1 MSLRNMVA
9 MCLCMMVGALS
20 SVYAQSPDYAL
31 SARVVNP
38 GVTYSIV
45 SGVGTFALRE
55 DTVVAVTAGDTL
67 TTDRDGRVY
76 LLFAD
81 QLEVLLLPNSRLEV
95 LENRGTP
102 ETGLVLRLRL
112 EGHIVSRN
120 VSSQP
125 DMLQLEVLIRET
137 VVRSN
142 DGWFALWSDIEGGVV
157 ATVSDGMVTV
167 ETGAESQSLTR
178 GQGMT
183 MIADDVRVTAMDR
196 PYNGARLVG
205 LISGCDGQV
214 EIVTDVLNIRA
225 GTTPGYTV
233 IGYLDDGATV
243 RLMGVTESGVWYR
256 IQRYSGFG
264 WVLANGVRT
273 DCPLPEYP
281 NQFGENNRELFN
293 VETIELDLL
302 TPFYGTFESDVW
314 FYRWLQNPSP

>member
-1 MSLRNMVA
+1 
-9 MCLCMMVGALS
+9 
-20 SVYAQSPDYAL
+20 
-31 SARVVNP
+31 
-38 GVTYSIV
+38 VTYSIV

>member
-1 MSLRNMVA
+1 MSLRNVVTV
-9 MCLCMMVGALS
+9 CLCLILGGVS
-20 SVYAQSPDYAL
+20 FVHAQSPDYAA

-45 SGVGTFALRE
+45 SGGGTFALRE

-76 LLFAD
+76 LRFGEH
-81 QLEVLLLPNSRLEV
+81 LEVLLLPNSRLEV
-95 LENRGTP
+95 LENRGSP
-102 ETGLVLRLRL
+102 ETGLGLRLRL
-112 EGHIVSRN
+112 DGHIVSRN
-120 VSSQP
+120 MSAQQDV
-125 DMLQLEVLIRET
+125 LQLEVQIRES
-137 VVRSN
+137 VISSD

-157 ATVSDGMVTV
+157 ATVTDGTIIV
-167 ETGAESQSLTR
+167 ETGLEREELTS

-183 MIADDVRVTAMDR
+183 IIGDDVRVTTMDR

-205 LISGCDGQV
+205 LISGCNGQV

-233 IGYLDDGATV
+233 IGYLEDGAIV

-273 DCPLPEYP
+273 DCPLPLYP
-281 NQFGENNRELFN
+281 NQFGENNRELID
-293 VETIELDLL
+293 VEAIELDLL
-302 TPFYGTFESDVW
+302 TPFYGAFGDDLW
-314 FYRWLQNPSP
+314 FYRWLENP

>member
-1 MSLRNMVA
+1 
-9 MCLCMMVGALS
+9 MMVGALS